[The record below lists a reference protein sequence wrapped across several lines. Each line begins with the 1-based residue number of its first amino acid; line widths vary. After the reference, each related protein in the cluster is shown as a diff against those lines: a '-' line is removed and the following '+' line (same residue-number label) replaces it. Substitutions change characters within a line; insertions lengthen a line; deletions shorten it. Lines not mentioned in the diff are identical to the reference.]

1 MNNTL
6 SKFLIFAAGAVV
18 GSAVTWKYIMSKYE
32 VVEEN
37 YETEIEEAVEEVE
50 PVVEENT
57 EEPEPIAKP
66 KDKPDIFEYA
76 RKLQDMEYTNY
87 SNVENDKE
95 GATTNVIKHK
105 EIKEPYV
112 ISPAEFGSLDDYD
125 TISLNYYA
133 DGVLADDMDEVI
145 DDVDGTVGYDALTR
159 FGEYE
164 DDSVFVRNEDLK
176 VDYEILL
183 DLRMYSD
190 IVE

>member
-6 SKFLIFAAGAVV
+6 SKILIFAAGAAF

-32 VVEEN
+32 VVSDYEPENEEP
-37 YETEIEEAVEEVE
+37 IEEEVE
-50 PVVEENT
+50 TVEET
-57 EEPEPIAKP
+57 EEPITVAKP

-87 SNVENDKE
+87 SNVENNTE
-95 GATTNVIKHK
+95 GVTKNVIKHN

-112 ISPAEFGSLDDYD
+112 ISPAEFGTEDGYD

-133 DGVLADDMDEVI
+133 DGVLADDMDDVV
-145 DDVDGTVGYDALTR
+145 DDIDGTVGYDALTR

-164 DDSVFVRNEDLK
+164 DDSVFVRNEALQ

-183 DLRMYSD
+183 DLRMYSE